1 MLFDSFLTN
10 IPKLFMKFRKLS
22 GLVSILLVCC
32 WPQAWGQVKSF
43 KDDMAERTR
52 ACTACHGDQGR
63 AGPDGFY
70 PRLAGKPAGYL
81 FNQLKNFQEGKR
93 HYNLMT
99 RLVDPLSDAYLQEIA
114 QHFANLKLPYP
125 APAMQSERVS
135 EQVLKRGKELS
146 LEGDSAKDVPACT
159 ACHGAKLTGVQ
170 AHVPGLLGLP
180 LDYLNAQLG
189 AWQTH
194 QRKAR
199 QPDCM
204 KEVVSRL
211 PSEDLVAVATWLST
225 QNMPPDSAPASKIS
239 TPLKASWQCGSAPEL
254 SKLQP

>member
-1 MLFDSFLTN
+1 MFFFPFLTH
-10 IPKLFMKFRKLS
+10 ISKLPKKSGKLTW
-22 GLVSILLVCC
+22 LTVMVCIFFG
-32 WPQAWGQVKSF
+32 PMAWGQGKDF

-52 ACTACHGDQGR
+52 ACTACHGDQGK
-63 AGPDGFY
+63 AGPDGYY

-99 RLVDPLSDAYLQEIA
+99 RLVDPLSVAYLLEIA

-125 APAMQSERVS
+125 APAMPSDRVS
-135 EQVLKRGKELS
+135 AQALKRGKQLA
-146 LEGDSAKDVPACT
+146 LEGDAAKDVPACT
-159 ACHGAKLTGVQ
+159 ACHGTKLTGVQ
-170 AHVPGLLGLP
+170 ANVPGLLGLP

-204 KEVVSRL
+204 KEVVARL
-211 PSEDLVAVATWLST
+211 QSEDLVAVATWLST
-225 QNMPPDSAPASKIS
+225 QNMPTDTAPASKVS

-254 SKLQP
+254 SKVQP

>member
-1 MLFDSFLTN
+1 MFFDSFLTH
-10 IPKLFMKFRKLS
+10 IPKLPIKFGKLAW
-22 GLVSILLVCC
+22 LISIISVLG
-32 WPQAWGQVKSF
+32 WPPAWGQGKSF
-43 KDDMAERTR
+43 KDDMAERTL

-63 AGPDGFY
+63 AGPDGYY

-125 APAMQSERVS
+125 APAMPKERVS
-135 EQVLKRGKELS
+135 AEVLKRGKQLA
-146 LEGDSAKDVPACT
+146 LEGDSAKDLPACT
-159 ACHGAKLTGVQ
+159 ACHGTRLTGVQ
-170 AHVPGLLGLP
+170 DHVPGLLGLP

-204 KEVVSRL
+204 KEVVARL
-211 PSEDLVAVATWLST
+211 QSEDLVAVATWLST
-225 QNMPPDSAPASKIS
+225 QTIPTDTAPARKVSI
-239 TPLKASWQCGSAPEL
+239 PLKASWQCGSAPEL
-254 SKLQP
+254 SKVQP

>member
-1 MLFDSFLTN
+1 MLFDSFLTD
-10 IPKLFMKFRKLS
+10 ISTLPMKFGQLAC
-22 GLVSILLVCC
+22 LTAMVCVFYG
-32 WPQAWGQVKSF
+32 PLAWGQGKSF

-52 ACTACHGDQGR
+52 ACTACHGEQGR
-63 AGPDGFY
+63 AGPDGYY

-93 HYNLMT
+93 HYTLMT
-99 RLVDPLSDAYLQEIA
+99 RLVDPLSDAYLQEMA
-114 QHFANLKLPYP
+114 QHFASLKLPYP
-125 APAMQSERVS
+125 APALPSERVS
-135 EQVLKRGKELS
+135 AQVLKRGKQLA
-146 LEGDSAKDVPACT
+146 LEGDAAKDVPACT

-204 KEVVSRL
+204 KEVVARL
-211 PSEDLVAVATWLST
+211 QSEDLVAVATWLST
-225 QNMPPDSAPASKIS
+225 QNMPSDTAPASKVS
-239 TPLKASWQCGSAPEL
+239 TPLKAPWQCGSAPEL
-254 SKLQP
+254 AKVQP

>member
-1 MLFDSFLTN
+1 MFIDYLLTH
-10 IPKLFMKFRKLS
+10 ISKRCMKFGKLAC
-22 GLVSILLVCC
+22 LASIVFVFF
-32 WPQAWGQVKSF
+32 WPQAWGQGKSF

-63 AGPDGFY
+63 AGPDGYY

-81 FNQLKNFQEGKR
+81 FNQLKNFQEGNR

-99 RLVDPLSDAYLQEIA
+99 RLVDPLSDAYLQEMA
-114 QHFANLKLPYP
+114 QHYASLKLPYP
-125 APAMQSERVS
+125 APTLPKERVS
-135 EQVLKRGKELS
+135 AQVLKRGKQLA
-146 LEGDSAKDVPACT
+146 LEGDAAKDVPACI

-189 AWQTH
+189 AWQTQ

-204 KEVVSRL
+204 KEVVARL
-211 PSEDLVAVATWLST
+211 QSEDLVAVATWLST
-225 QNMPPDSAPASKIS
+225 QNMPSDTAPAIKVSS
-239 TPLKASWQCGSAPEL
+239 PLKASWQCGSAPEL
-254 SKLQP
+254 SKVQP

>member
-1 MLFDSFLTN
+1 
-10 IPKLFMKFRKLS
+10 MKFGKLTW
-22 GLVSILLVCC
+22 LTVMVCIFFG
-32 WPQAWGQVKSF
+32 PMAWGQGKDF

-52 ACTACHGDQGR
+52 ACTACHGDQGK
-63 AGPDGFY
+63 AGPDGYY

-99 RLVDPLSDAYLQEIA
+99 RLVDPLSDAYLLEIA

-125 APAMQSERVS
+125 APAMPSERVS
-135 EQVLKRGKELS
+135 AQALKRGKQLA
-146 LEGDSAKDVPACT
+146 LEGDAAKDVPACT
-159 ACHGAKLTGVQ
+159 ACHGTKLTGVQ

-204 KEVVSRL
+204 KEVVARL
-211 PSEDLVAVATWLST
+211 QSEDLVAVATWLST
-225 QNMPPDSAPASKIS
+225 QNMPTDTAPASKVS

-254 SKLQP
+254 SKVQP